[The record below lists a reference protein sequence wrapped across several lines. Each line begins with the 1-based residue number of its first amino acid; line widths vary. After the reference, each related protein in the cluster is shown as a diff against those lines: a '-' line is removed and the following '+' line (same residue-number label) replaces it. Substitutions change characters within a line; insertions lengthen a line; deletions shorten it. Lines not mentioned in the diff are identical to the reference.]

1 MDGLSPTKPENTGRL
16 KMSSSRP
23 SQMCYK
29 EKKRRIFFTIGL
41 LRVPEPSSIS
51 QILYFPSYF
60 ILFYFIFIIIYKL
73 RYLDLFEYLIILSF
87 IYTQF
92 LVLHISG
99 YHNNKFLQGNS
110 KIRTKSFK
118 SRIS

>member
-51 QILYFPSYF
+51 QILYFPSFYF
-60 ILFYFIFIIIYKL
+60 ILFL
-73 RYLDLFEYLIILSF
+73 LLFTNQDI
-87 IYTQF
+87 
-92 LVLHISG
+92 
-99 YHNNKFLQGNS
+99 
-110 KIRTKSFK
+110 
-118 SRIS
+118 

>member
-51 QILYFPSYF
+51 QILYFPV
-60 ILFYFIFIIIYKL
+60 LFYFIFIIIYKS
-73 RYLDLFEYLIILSF
+73 RYLDLFEYIIILSF

-92 LVLHISG
+92 LVLHTSG
-99 YHNNKFLQGNS
+99 YYKNKFLQGNS

-118 SRIS
+118 SRI

>member
-41 LRVPEPSSIS
+41 LRGPEPSSIS
-51 QILYFPSYF
+51 QILYFPSFF
-60 ILFYFIFIIIYKL
+60 ILFYFIFIIIYKS
-73 RYLDLFEYLIILSF
+73 RYLDLWRASKEVIPVKKNLVARKVLFEDVCDHCHSATEDVHHAL
-87 IYTQF
+87 
-92 LVLHISG
+92 
-99 YHNNKFLQGNS
+99 
-110 KIRTKSFK
+110 
-118 SRIS
+118 